1 MLDEPMQDH
10 GPKPKRSSSQNDL
23 AKTRVEVRSILHE
36 FYIEIAT
43 TKMSGEK
50 FDEFIDR
57 IIDCV
62 SSDQET

>member
-1 MLDEPMQDH
+1 MKDEN
-10 GPKPKRSSSQNDL
+10 PKPERSASQDDL
-23 AKTRVEVRSILHE
+23 GKTRVEVRSILHE

-62 SSDQET
+62 TPNREI